1 MRVIHILKDGSEVED
16 ITGHV
21 VKMEDAGTLYNMI
34 RDINRKSGKKKVG
47 NPSGREAGSKK

>member
-1 MRVIHILKDGSEVED
+1 MRVIHVLKDGSRIED

-34 RDINRKSGKKKVG
+34 RDINRKSEKKNRKLSA
-47 NPSGREAGSKK
+47 NESGSNK